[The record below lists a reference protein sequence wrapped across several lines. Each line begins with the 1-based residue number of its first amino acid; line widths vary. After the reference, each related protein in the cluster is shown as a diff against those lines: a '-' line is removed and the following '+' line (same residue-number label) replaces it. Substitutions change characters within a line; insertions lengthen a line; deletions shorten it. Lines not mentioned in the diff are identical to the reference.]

1 MSKKKKPE
9 IQAGFEG
16 VENALTRAEKYI
28 EENQKSL
35 SIIVLAIIV
44 IVGGYLGYNKF
55 YLEPANNDA
64 HAAMYVAEQYF
75 ETDSFRLA
83 LNGDGQNF
91 GMLDIIDEYGV
102 TPAAN
107 LAHYYA
113 GISYLQLGDFE
124 NAIDHLKKFDS
135 EDIMI
140 ASVALGAIGDSYA
153 ELGNDNKALEYYIKA
168 GERRKNEFT
177 TPIYLKKAAIIYEGS
192 QKLDKAL
199 QLYES
204 IKNEFPETEIGREM
218 DKYIAAVK
226 IKIEQN

>member
-9 IQAGFEG
+9 TQAGFEG
-16 VENALTRAEKYI
+16 VENALTRAEQYI

-91 GMLDIIDEYGV
+91 GMLDIIDEYSV

-113 GISYLQLGDFE
+113 GISYLQLGEFE

-135 EDIMI
+135 EDIMV

-192 QKLDKAL
+192 QKYGKAL

-218 DKYIAAVK
+218 DKYIASVKVK
-226 IKIEQN
+226 IDQN

>member
-9 IQAGFEG
+9 AEAGFEG

-35 SIIVLAIIV
+35 SVIIIAIIV

-107 LAHYYA
+107 LARYYA
-113 GISYLQLGDFE
+113 GISYLQLGEYD
-124 NAIDHLKKFDS
+124 NAIDQLKKFDS
-135 EDIMI
+135 EDIMV
-140 ASVALGAIGDSYA
+140 ASIALGAIGDSYA
-153 ELGNDNKALEYYIKA
+153 ELGDDNKALEYYLKA
-168 GERRKNEFT
+168 AERRENEFT
-177 TPIYLKKAAIIYEGS
+177 SPIYLKKAAIIYENI
-192 QKLDKAL
+192 QRYDKAL
-199 QLYES
+199 QIYES
-204 IKNEFPETEIGREM
+204 IREKFPETEIGQEM
-218 DKYIAAVK
+218 DRYIASVK
-226 IKIEQN
+226 VKMETK